1 MARLG
6 GRGAPRLDAPLSLTA
21 LAAHTDGRAQSIAKN
36 CIYRFYA
43 ADTRLCSIAAVRGYA
58 TSRWGRLMVSTVN
71 NRIDKRLQSITVL
84 VVDDNQYM
92 RKVVRNILVSLGV
105 KNILEAPDGTSGL
118 DAIRM
123 FAPDLVI
130 LDWEMPLLN
139 GAEVVRI
146 IRAPGVFPVP
156 DVPIIMLT
164 GHVER
169 WRVMEATRLGVNEF
183 LKKPVSG
190 KSLLDRMVTILARP
204 RPMVRLGD
212 YYGPEPRKLMHELML
227 TGVPGIVPD
236 AEGDE
241 PEEGEDAD
249 RAEAELEAA
258 QLRAAE
264 DDSREMFLL

>member
-1 MARLG
+1 MA
-6 GRGAPRLDAPLSLTA
+6 S
-21 LAAHTDGRAQSIAKN
+21 AA
-36 CIYRFYA
+36 
-43 ADTRLCSIAAVRGYA
+43 
-58 TSRWGRLMVSTVN
+58 N
-71 NRIDKRLQSITVL
+71 NRVDKRLQSITVL

-105 KNILEAPDGTSGL
+105 KNILEAGDGTSGL

-146 IRAPGVFPVP
+146 VRAPGVFPVP

-190 KSLLDRMVTILARP
+190 KALLDRMMTILARP

-212 YYGPEPRKLMHELML
+212 YYGPEPRKLMAAML
-227 TGVPGIVPD
+227 QTASPGIAPSVEVEAMVA
-236 AEGDE
+236 AEALGPETADDE
-241 PEEGEDAD
+241 AAD
-249 RAEAELEAA
+249 RV
-258 QLRAAE
+258 
-264 DDSREMFLL
+264 MI

>member
-1 MARLG
+1 
-6 GRGAPRLDAPLSLTA
+6 
-21 LAAHTDGRAQSIAKN
+21 
-36 CIYRFYA
+36 
-43 ADTRLCSIAAVRGYA
+43 
-58 TSRWGRLMVSTVN
+58 MVSTVN

-92 RKVVRNILVSLGV
+92 RKIVRNILVSLGV

-139 GAEVVRI
+139 GAEVVRLV
-146 IRAPGVFPVP
+146 RAPGVFPVP

-164 GHVER
+164 AHVER

-190 KSLLDRMVTILARP
+190 KSLLDRMVTILTRP
-204 RPMVRLGD
+204 RAMVRLGD
-212 YYGPEPRKLMHELML
+212 YYGPEPRKQVHELMQAAA
-227 TGVPGIVPD
+227 PGIAPD
-236 AEGDE
+236 
-241 PEEGEDAD
+241 EDDDAMEVE
-249 RAEAELEAA
+249 RQEAEREAA

-264 DDSREMFLL
+264 EDSRDAFMF